1 MWKGEAAAP
10 SDLDAPQPQ
19 VQTARAGSG
28 AVRRSAYIQPGQIFV
43 ATEPA
48 EAITVLG
55 SCVAVCLWDGR
66 RRHGGI
72 NHFLLPYMVAG
83 SLASPRFGTVATEQ
97 LLGALQNAGSRRED
111 LTAKLFGGAAVIEA
125 FRKGDD
131 HLGARN
137 VEVARRVLQEQRIPV
152 VAEDVLGNRG
162 RKLIFHTG
170 TGVAL
175 VRLI

>member
-1 MWKGEAAAP
+1 MRMAEATAP
-10 SDLDAPQPQ
+10 RDDERPEPRSDSPR
-19 VQTARAGSG
+19 VEVAG
-28 AVRRSAYIQPGQIFV
+28 ARRSAYIQPGQIFIS
-43 ATEPA
+43 TEPA
-48 EAITVLG
+48 EAVTVLG

-66 RRHGGI
+66 RRFGGI

-97 LLGALQNAGSRRED
+97 LLAALQNAGSRRED

-137 VEVARRVLQEQRIPV
+137 VEVARRVLKEKRIPI
-152 VAEDVLGNRG
+152 VAEDVLGSRG

>member
-1 MWKGEAAAP
+1 MTEAAAP
-10 SDLDAPQPQ
+10 L
-19 VQTARAGSG
+19 GSEAEPPPEG
-28 AVRRSAYIQPGQIFV
+28 PRSTSAVGRRSAYVQPGQIFV
-43 ATEPA
+43 SGEPA
-48 EAITVLG
+48 EAVTVLG
-55 SCVAVCLWDGR
+55 SCVSVCLWDGR
-66 RRHGGI
+66 RRIGGI

-83 SLASPRFGTVATEQ
+83 SLASPRFGTVATEE
-97 LLGALQNAGSRRED
+97 LLAALWQEGSRPED

-125 FRKGDD
+125 FRRGDD

-137 VEVARRVLQEQRIPV
+137 VEAARRVLEERRIPI
-152 VAEDVLGNRG
+152 VAEDVLGSRG

>member
-1 MWKGEAAAP
+1 MRMAEAAARDDSTP
-10 SDLDAPQPQ
+10 EESGTPRVEA
-19 VQTARAGSG
+19 VGS
-28 AVRRSAYIQPGQIFV
+28 RRSAYIQPGQIFLSTAPV
-43 ATEPA
+43 
-48 EAITVLG
+48 EAVTVLG
-55 SCVAVCLWDGR
+55 SCVAVCLWDPRGR
-66 RRHGGI
+66 IGGI
-72 NHFLLPYMVAG
+72 NHFLLPYLVAG
-83 SLASPRFGTVATEQ
+83 SLASPRFGTVATEELVTAMQ
-97 LLGALQNAGSRRED
+97 KAGSRRED

-137 VEVARRVLQEQRIPV
+137 VEVARRVLQERSIPI
-152 VAEDVLGNRG
+152 VAEDVLGRRG